1 MTMSNDAAVQ
11 GRRGRELRS
20 KGGPRSGA
28 LGLSAVAIALVFLLA
43 SNAKAQPQGQPHS
56 DGATIAGDVST
67 EALAVFQAKCAACHG
82 PQAVKP
88 KKFNYITDLK
98 RLAANPKYVI
108 PHDPDKSGLWQSIDE
123 GDMPP
128 DDSKTGP
135 VSDAQKLTV
144 RNWIEAG
151 APAPTVIATASADPR
166 MVSASKATAVG
177 DPATVPLPF
186 GKRFI
191 RWLGRFHP
199 LMVHFP
205 VALLVAAALAELA
218 WLKTRQDWLVGAV
231 RFCVLFGAAGALVAG
246 GLGWINAS
254 YHTHSTLLTTH
265 TWLGTLAA
273 LWAVPTALLSERGFR
288 KAGPVPLR
296 GIWTPRLPF
305 QFLLFAGVL
314 LISVAAHMGG
324 ELVYGVDYF
333 RL

>member
-1 MTMSNDAAVQ
+1 MTMSKDAALQ
-11 GRRGRELRS
+11 GRRGRELCS
-20 KGGPRSGA
+20 KGRSRTGA
-28 LGLSAVAIALVFLLA
+28 LGLGAVAIALAFLLV
-43 SNAKAQPQGQPHS
+43 SSAKAQPQGQPHS
-56 DGATIAGDVST
+56 GDVTIAGDVSA
-67 EALAVFQAKCAACHG
+67 EALAIFQAKCAACHG
-82 PQAVKP
+82 PQAAKP
-88 KKFNYITDLK
+88 KKFAYITDLK

-128 DDSKTGP
+128 DDAKTGP
-135 VSDAQKLTV
+135 LSDAQKQTV

-151 APAPTVIATASADPR
+151 APAPTVIATASADSKTA
-166 MVSASKATAVG
+166 SASNAG
-177 DPATVPLPF
+177 SGDDPATAPLPF

-205 VALLVAAALAELA
+205 VALLVAAALAEVA
-218 WLKTRQDWLVGAV
+218 WLKTRQAWLVGAV

-254 YHTHSTLLTTH
+254 YHTRSALLTTH

-288 KAGPVPLR
+288 KAGPTPIR
-296 GIWTPRLPF
+296 GLWTARLPF
-305 QFLLFAGVL
+305 QLLLFAGVL

>member
-1 MTMSNDAAVQ
+1 MIMSKDAAAQ

-20 KGGPRSGA
+20 KGGFRSGA
-28 LGLSAVAIALVFLLA
+28 LGLGAFAIVLVFLLA
-43 SNAKAQPQGQPHS
+43 SNAKAQPQAPS
-56 DGATIAGDVST
+56 RSAGATTPGDVSS
-67 EALAVFQAKCAACHG
+67 EALGVFQAKCAACHG
-82 PQAVKP
+82 PQAAKP
-88 KKFNYITDLK
+88 KKFAYITDLK

-128 DDSKTGP
+128 DDAKTGQL
-135 VSDAQKLTV
+135 SDAQKQTV
-144 RNWIEAG
+144 RNWIEMG
-151 APAPTVIATASADPR
+151 APAPSVVATASADPK
-166 MVSASKATAVG
+166 MVSASKADAGG
-177 DPATVPLPF
+177 DPATAPLPF

-254 YHTHSTLLTTH
+254 YHTRSALLTTH

-288 KAGPVPLR
+288 KAGPTPIR
-296 GIWTPRLPF
+296 GLWTARLPF
-305 QFLLFAGVL
+305 QLLLFAGVL